1 MLGGKLLRTSI
12 PSPQNNP
19 AIFNDLNI
27 LGLQNSFPK
36 YSAVSGSYV
45 FPPKKFIFLF
55 HKFAFCHRILCLC
68 QLFSISVMSAWL
80 QGKCGKKRFFVFC
93 FCFLISSPCH
103 WQQILTWRCSWNPVV
118 IGWILADVKTGG
130 AIIFHFNLVLWS
142 SEP

>member
-1 MLGGKLLRTSI
+1 MLGGRLLRTSI

-55 HKFAFCHRILCLC
+55 HKFAFVIEFYACANCFPFLLC
-68 QLFSISVMSAWL
+68 QLGFRANVERRDFL
-80 QGKCGKKRFFVFC
+80 FFVFV
-93 FCFLISSPCH
+93 F
-103 WQQILTWRCSWNPVV
+103 
-118 IGWILADVKTGG
+118 
-130 AIIFHFNLVLWS
+130 
-142 SEP
+142 